1 MSGGFG
7 LRIAPRIF
15 SIILVSIITSGTL
28 AYSIYEIAGNRIY
41 KMRQIDLRNMVE
53 AASSLLVPL
62 NAQVAS
68 GEKTLEEAQAE
79 GVRLLESI
87 SYDSTN
93 YIFAFD
99 EDLIVVA
106 HGANPALDGTNQRD
120 HEDPNG
126 VMVFQELGRVGAQ
139 TGGGFVPYSFM
150 MDGKVQPKL
159 SYALE
164 FQPWGWI
171 LGTGATIADI
181 EGQIAEIRNRA
192 ALVFLVGVIIM
203 ATVSWFIARSV
214 TAPVTRLNA
223 RMRALSGGNLSDPIP
238 DTGSADEIGEMA
250 RSVEAFQKDLVRGEQ
265 MKAEAVK
272 AKQEQESA
280 VAALADG
287 LRALSQGDLSMQIAG
302 PFPPSYE
309 ALRKDFNDTASNLA
323 DLIGTIS
330 DTAGMLQQKG
340 EAISQ
345 SAEVVAKRSIESAAS
360 LEEAAAA
367 IEELTSSTILAAK
380 GAAEANKI
388 ATDATAN
395 AERSGDVV
403 GRAVTAMGS
412 IEGSSGKISRI
423 MDVID
428 DIAFQTNLLAL
439 NAGVEAARA
448 GEAGRGFAVVASE
461 VRALAQ
467 RSSEAAREINTLITE
482 SGSQVS
488 EGVSLVGAA
497 GQTLEEIAESVQK
510 IAAHISDIATS
521 ANEQSA
527 GVSEINTSVSS
538 LDRATQ
544 ENSAMFQE
552 TLDASRSMTEEAIN
566 LRHAV
571 GRFKLGRSGN
581 AIPAAM
587 PVARAPQRAAAP
599 MAPAAPRAVVNGP
612 APSAGE
618 DEWED
623 F

>member
-1 MSGGFG
+1 MAARFG

-15 SIILVSIITSGTL
+15 SIILVSIIASGTL
-28 AYSIYEIAGNRIY
+28 AFSIYEIAVRNIY
-41 KMRQIDLRNMVE
+41 TMREAHLRDIVE
-53 AASSLLVPL
+53 SANSLLISLQERVD
-62 NAQVAS
+62 NGAMERS
-68 GEKTLEEAQAE
+68 DAQAE
-79 GVRLLESI
+79 AVRLLEAI
-87 SYDSTN
+87 SYDGTN

-99 EDLIVVA
+99 KNLDVVA
-106 HGANPALDGTNQRD
+106 HGGNPALNGTNQRG
-120 HEDPNG
+120 HQDPDG
-126 VMVFQELGRVGAQ
+126 IMVFQELGRVGQQA
-139 TGGGFVPYSFM
+139 GGGFVFYSFL
-150 MDGKVQPKL
+150 MDGKVQPKV

-164 FQPWGWI
+164 FQPWEWVV
-171 LGTGATIADI
+171 GTGTTISDI
-181 EGQIAEIRNRA
+181 DAQIGQIRNRG
-192 ALVFLVGVIIM
+192 LMVLLLGIVVM
-203 ATVSWFIARSV
+203 SLVSWGIARSV
-214 TAPVTRLNA
+214 TGPILRLND
-223 RMRALSGGNLSDPIP
+223 RMRGLSAGNLRDAIP
-238 DTGSADEIGEMA
+238 GTGNSDEIGEMA
-250 RSVEAFQKDLVRGEQ
+250 RSVQAFQKDLQSGEA
-265 MKAEAVK
+265 MKMEAIK
-272 AKQEQESA
+272 AKNEQEAA
-280 VAALADG
+280 VSALADG
-287 LRALSQGDLSMQIAG
+287 LKALSEGDLSTQIAG

-309 ALRKDFNDTASNLA
+309 DLRTDFNETASNLA
-323 DLIGTIS
+323 TLIGTIS

-380 GAAEANKI
+380 GATEANKI
-388 ATDATAN
+388 ASEATSN

-467 RSSEAAREINTLITE
+467 RSSEAAREINALITE
-482 SGSQVS
+482 SGNQVT

-497 GQTLEEIAESVQK
+497 GKTLEEIAGSVQK
-510 IAAHISDIATS
+510 IAAHISDISTS

-571 GRFKLGRSGN
+571 GRFKLTKSGN
-581 AIPAAM
+581 SMAA
-587 PVARAPQRAAAP
+587 RSPQRAAA
-599 MAPAAPRAVVNGP
+599 APTARAVVNGP
-612 APSAGE
+612 LAGSGGS
-618 DEWED
+618 DDWED